1 VRRSRTGGLW
11 AGLVLSALVLLLLL
25 VFILQN
31 GGPVQNWTYARGRET
46 AAVLRRFVERYD
58 GVTRYEGSALDEAV
72 NCYAHNAARS
82 TPAPTATALETRSR
96 TPPI

>member
-1 VRRSRTGGLW
+1 MRRSRTGGLW

-31 GGPVQNWTYARGRET
+31 GGPV
-46 AAVLRRFVERYD
+46 
-58 GVTRYEGSALDEAV
+58 LDEAV